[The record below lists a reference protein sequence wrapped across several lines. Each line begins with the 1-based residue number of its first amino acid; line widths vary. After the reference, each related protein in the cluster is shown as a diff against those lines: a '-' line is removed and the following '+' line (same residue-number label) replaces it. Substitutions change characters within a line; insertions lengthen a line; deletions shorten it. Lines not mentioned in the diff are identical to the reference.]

1 MERLPRDTIIGI
13 DLGTTNSCGA
23 VAYGDGQVKL
33 IPYKGGDY
41 TIPSIFAIDDKGN
54 ELLGHEA
61 KRQWQLNPRNTL
73 YATKRLIGRE
83 PKDEVVET
91 VQRSVQYRVRPGAEN
106 DVEVECHGR
115 NYHVPEISSKILAKI
130 RDVASDHLGFKVE
143 RAVVTVP
150 AYFTDRQRQAVKD
163 AGKMIQLEVVR
174 IINEPTA
181 AALAYGIGKN
191 LHETVV
197 IYDLGGGTF
206 DVSIIEIRDR
216 VFEVKATGGDIF
228 LGGLDFDQA
237 MIGYVLEQF
246 QKQHGIDLS
255 SDPVA
260 MQRIKD
266 LAERVKIDLSS
277 RETAPFSVPFVT
289 MTAQGQP
296 LNIDF
301 PFGRK
306 LLQDLTKDL
315 VDRTIE
321 ILARVMEDAGL
332 DPKKVDELLLV
343 GGQTR
348 MPMVQKRL
356 TDIFGKPPSKGV
368 HPDEA
373 VAIGAALY
381 ANSLEDNSNLR
392 LQLLDVIPMAIGLE
406 KAGGEFH
413 TVFPRNAPIPNA
425 KAIEATTSYD
435 NQTEV
440 AMRIFQGD
448 NQQVS
453 HNELLGD
460 FLFSGLKPGPK
471 GKARLEITFDVNI
484 EGILTM
490 SAKDLDTGKQM
501 KTTVRVTQH

>member
-1 MERLPRDTIIGI
+1 MAKTIGI
-13 DLGTTNSCGA
+13 DLGTTNSCIA
-23 VAYGDGQVKL
+23 VLEGGEPTV
-33 IPYKGGDY
+33 IPNREGGR
-41 TIPSIFAIDDKGN
+41 TTPSVVAFTQGG
-54 ELLGHEA
+54 ERLVGVPA
-61 KRQWQLNPRNTL
+61 KRQQVTNPENTVFSI
-73 YATKRLIGRE
+73 KRFMGR
-83 PKDEVVET
+83 KFGEVSEEMKIVPYK
-91 VQRSVQYRVRPGAEN
+91 VVRGPNDDVRVSAAGKEYSP
-106 DVEVECHGR
+106 
-115 NYHVPEISSKILAKI
+115 PEISAMILQKLK
-130 RDVASDHLGFKVE
+130 SDAEDYLGTTVTD
-143 RAVVTVP
+143 AVVTVP
-150 AYFTDRQRQAVKD
+150 AYFNDSQRQATKD
-163 AGKMIQLEVVR
+163 AGKIAGLTIKR

-181 AALAYGIGKN
+181 AALAYGIGKS

-237 MIGYVLEQF
+237 MIQHVLKEF
-246 QKQHGIDLS
+246 VKQHGIDLA

-277 RETAPFSVPFVT
+277 REQAPFNVPFVT

-301 PFGRK
+301 VFTRK
-306 LLQDLTKDL
+306 LLEELTTPL
-315 VDRTIE
+315 VDRTME
-321 ILARVMEDAGL
+321 ILHRVMNDAQL
-332 DPKKVDELLLV
+332 DPARVDELLLV

-348 MPMVQKRL
+348 MPVVQKRL
-356 TDIFGKPPSKGV
+356 TQVFGKAPSKGV

-413 TVFPRNAPIPNA
+413 TVFPRNAAIPNA

-435 NQTEV
+435 GQTEV

-448 NQQVS
+448 ASHVS
-453 HNELLGD
+453 HDELLGD
-460 FLFSGLKPGPK
+460 FLFSGLKPGPA

-490 SAKDLDTGKQM
+490 SAKDLETGKQM

>member
-1 MERLPRDTIIGI
+1 MSKIIGI
-13 DLGTTNSCGA
+13 DLGTTNCCA
-23 VAYGDGQVKL
+23 AIVEKEAQVKL
-33 IPYKGGDY
+33 IPYKGGDFI
-41 TIPSIFAIDDKGN
+41 IPSIFAIDDKGN
-54 ELLGHEA
+54 ELIGHEA
-61 KRQWQLNPRNTL
+61 KRQWQLNPRNTV
-73 YATKRLIGRE
+73 YAAKRLVGRSFSS
-83 PKDEVVET
+83 DVVAEMQKT
-91 VQRSVQYRVRPGAEN
+91 VAYEMKPGERN
-106 DVEVECHGR
+106 DVVLDVGHKHFR
-115 NYHVPEISSKILAKI
+115 LAEISAKILNKI
-130 RDVASDHLGFKVE
+130 RGVAQDYLGEKVT

-163 AGKMIQLEVVR
+163 AGKLIQLEVVR

-181 AALAYGIGKN
+181 AALAYGIGKS

-237 MIGYVLEQF
+237 MIQHVLKEF
-246 QKQHGIDLS
+246 VKQHGIDLAT
-255 SDPVA
+255 DPVA

-277 RETAPFSVPFVT
+277 REQAPFNVPFVT

-301 PFGRK
+301 VFTRK
-306 LLQDLTKDL
+306 LLEQLTTPL
-315 VDRTIE
+315 VDRTLE
-321 ILARVMEDAGL
+321 ILHRVMNDAQL
-332 DPKKVDELLLV
+332 DPAKVDELLLV

-348 MPMVQKRL
+348 MPTVQKRL
-356 TDIFGKPPSKGV
+356 TQVFGKAPSKGV

-413 TVFPRNAPIPNA
+413 TVFPRNAAIPNA

-435 NQTEV
+435 GQTEV

-448 NQQVS
+448 ASHVS

-460 FLFSGLKPGPK
+460 FLFSGLKPGPA

-490 SAKDLDTGKQM
+490 SAKDLETGKQM